1 MMNTIL
7 MYVVNSESEIP
18 AKPPINSA
26 YYILGKEVR
35 IVDNGGQSMTFS
47 LIRPAKDRED
57 ELDERLTACEKQVT
71 KIIKHL
77 TSFTE
82 EE

>member
-1 MMNTIL
+1 MNTIL

-18 AKPPINSA
+18 ALPPVNSA

-35 IVDNGGQSMTFS
+35 IIDNGGTSMTFS
-47 LIRPAKDRED
+47 LIRPQE
-57 ELDERLTACEKQVT
+57 ENSQFEERLSTCEKQVAN
-71 KIIKHL
+71 IIKHL

-82 EE
+82 V

>member
-1 MMNTIL
+1 MNTIL
-7 MYVVNSESEIP
+7 MYVVNSEAEIP
-18 AKPPINSA
+18 SQPPINSA

-35 IVDNGGQSMTFS
+35 IVDNGGSSMTFS
-47 LIRPAKDRED
+47 LVRPTNENDKIE
-57 ELDERLTACEKQVT
+57 ERLSTCEKQVA

-82 EE
+82 EV